1 MPVPPRAPAA
11 LAAAAALFVSAAAAQ
26 APARDE
32 ARTAPRTD
40 PFCWRGRP
48 LPHCE
53 DFALFELGFHTRLA
67 STRLTDTSAYF
78 NGPTYV
84 SVRPDVRS
92 QFLWTVGMMRN
103 RDARTAIGG
112 GVVLGANEQGGVF
125 GLQGRWRRWLGG
137 TMSLDVGLG
146 GARVSTPE
154 PVGRPS
160 ETFVGDPARF
170 GVLLDGH
177 LNAGDR
183 IAAGAR
189 LVAVPGGGRT
199 RVGLLAGGRLGTNYA
214 VAGTLAVGAFFVAL
228 AAALGGAY

>member
-1 MPVPPRAPAA
+1 MPAPSHSAAA
-11 LAAAAALFVSAAAAQ
+11 LAVAVTLAVSAAAAQ
-26 APARDE
+26 TPAPARDSV
-32 ARTAPRTD
+32 RTD

-48 LPHCE
+48 LPHCQ

-67 STRLTDTSAYF
+67 STQLRDSIDSF
-78 NGPTYV
+78 NGPSYAWR
-84 SVRPDVRS
+84 RPDVRS

-112 GVVLGANEQGGVF
+112 GFVLGVNEQGGVF

-137 TMSLDVGLG
+137 TMSVDVGLG
-146 GARVSTPE
+146 AAQVATPE
-154 PVGRPS
+154 PANRTPT
-160 ETFVGDPARF
+160 TFVADPRRF

-177 LNAGDR
+177 FNAGDR

-214 VAGTLAVGAFFVAL
+214 VAATLAVGAFFVAL
-228 AAALGGAY
+228 AAALGPDY

>member
-1 MPVPPRAPAA
+1 MPAPPRAAAA
-11 LAAAAALFVSAAAAQ
+11 LAAAAALCVSTAAAQ
-26 APARDE
+26 APARDGV
-32 ARTAPRTD
+32 RTD

-67 STRLTDTSAYF
+67 STRITDSSAYF
-78 NGPTYV
+78 NGPSYV
-84 SVRPDVRS
+84 SRRPDVRS
-92 QFLWTVGMMRN
+92 QFLWTLGMMRN

-112 GVVLGANEQGGVF
+112 GFVLGANEQGGVF

-146 GARVSTPE
+146 GARVATPE
-154 PVGRPS
+154 PVTRTQT
-160 ETFVGDPARF
+160 TFVGDPARF
-170 GVLLDGH
+170 GLLLDGH

-189 LVAVPGGGRT
+189 LVAIPGGGRT

-228 AAALGGAY
+228 AAALDGDY